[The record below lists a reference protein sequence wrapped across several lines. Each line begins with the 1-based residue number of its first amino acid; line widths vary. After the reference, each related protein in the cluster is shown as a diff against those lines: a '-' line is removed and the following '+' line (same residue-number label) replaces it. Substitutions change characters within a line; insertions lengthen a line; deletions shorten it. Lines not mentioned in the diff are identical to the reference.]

1 MSDQLTQTMKK
12 KELQGVKEIARRANV
27 AIATVDRV
35 IHNRT
40 GVSAKTRE
48 KINKIIEELNY
59 QPNLLA
65 KRLASGKIISI
76 AVLIPSVTEE
86 TDFWEA
92 PLSGIQ
98 QAEAEIKQYGIAINF
113 FFFDLSDPN
122 SFITQAN
129 RILDASVDGIVVA
142 PSFIDEAR
150 EFTTVC
156 QQSGVP
162 FVFIDSDIPGQQRLS
177 YIGPPLFQSGYLA
190 GKLST
195 YKLRE
200 TSKLLVVNIASSL
213 DSFTY
218 KQIEEG
224 FRAYFT
230 DHKQNYPILQANIQ
244 QTDFESIANYLQ
256 QVFETNTDIDAVFVS
271 NSRVFSVARFL
282 EGWHSSPKPV
292 LIGYDFVS
300 ENIRFLSTGIIDFLI
315 CHQPKD
321 QGYRS
326 IMALY
331 QHLVLS
337 SPVPKEYYMPIDIV
351 TQENQAF
358 YRN

>member
-1 MSDQLTQTMKK
+1 MKK

-48 KINKIIEELNY
+48 KINKIIAELNY

-65 KRLASGKIISI
+65 RRLASGKIISI

-92 PLSGIQ
+92 PLQGIR
-98 QAEAEIKQYGIAINF
+98 QAEAEIRQYGINVDLF
-113 FFFDLSDPN
+113 FFNLSDPN

-129 RILDASVDGIVVA
+129 RILDSQVDGIVLA
-142 PSFIDEAR
+142 PSFVDEAQ
-150 EFTTVC
+150 EFTTAC
-156 QQSGVP
+156 QKSGVP
-162 FVFIDSDIPGQQRLS
+162 FVFIDADIPGQQSLS

-195 YKLRE
+195 YRLQE
-200 TSKLLVVNIASSL
+200 TSKLLVVNIATSL

-224 FRAYFT
+224 FRAYFA
-230 DHKQNYPILQANIQ
+230 DHKQKYTILKADIQ
-244 QTDFESIANYLQ
+244 QTDYASIANHLQ
-256 QVFETNTDIDAVFVS
+256 QLFDANPTIDAVFVS

-282 EGWHSSPKPV
+282 EGRLPSPKPI
-292 LIGYDFVS
+292 LIGYDFVN
-300 ENIRFLSTGIIDFLI
+300 ENIRFLTNGTIDFLI

-331 QHLVLS
+331 QHLVLLA
-337 SPVPKEYYMPIDIV
+337 PVAKEYYMPIDIV

>member
-1 MSDQLTQTMKK
+1 MKK

-48 KINKIIEELNY
+48 KINKIIAELNY

-65 KRLASGKIISI
+65 RRLASGKIISI

-86 TDFWEA
+86 TDFWDA
-92 PLSGIQ
+92 PLQGIQ
-98 QAEAEIKQYGIAINF
+98 QAEAEIKSYGITVNLY
-113 FFFDLSDPN
+113 FFDLSDPN
-122 SFITQAN
+122 SFVIQAN
-129 RILDASVDGIVVA
+129 RILESSVDGVVLA
-142 PSFIDEAR
+142 PSFVDTAQ
-150 EFTTVC
+150 EFATSC
-156 QQSGVP
+156 QHKGIP
-162 FVFIDSDIPGQQRLS
+162 FVFIDADIPGQQRLS

-195 YKLRE
+195 YNLLD
-200 TSKLLVVNIASSL
+200 TSKVLVVNIATSL

-218 KQIEEG
+218 RQIEEG

-230 DHKQNYPILQANIQ
+230 DHKLNYPILRADIQ
-244 QTDFESIANYLQ
+244 QTDFTSIAAHLQ
-256 QVFETNTDIDAVFVS
+256 QLFDTNTDIDAVFVS

-282 EGWHSSPKPV
+282 ESQPSRPKPL
-292 LIGYDFVS
+292 LIGYDFVN
-300 ENIRFLSTGIIDFLI
+300 ENIRFLTSGTIDFLI
-315 CHQPKD
+315 CHQPKE

-337 SPVPKEYYMPIDIV
+337 TPVAEEYFMPIDII

>member
-1 MSDQLTQTMKK
+1 MKK
-12 KELQGVKEIARRANV
+12 KEIPGVKEIARRANV

-48 KINKIIEELNY
+48 KINQIIAELNY

-65 KRLASGKIISI
+65 RRLASNKILSI

-92 PLSGIQ
+92 PLQGVR
-98 QAEAEIKQYGIAINF
+98 QAEAEIRQYGINVDLYF
-113 FFFDLSDPN
+113 FNLSDPRT
-122 SFITQAN
+122 FVEQAN
-129 RILDASVDGIVVA
+129 RIVDASVDGLVLA
-142 PSFIDEAR
+142 PSFVDEAR
-150 EFTTVC
+150 EFTDAC
-156 QQSGVP
+156 QKANIP
-162 FVFIDSDIPGQQRLS
+162 FVFIDSTIPNQRSLS

-190 GKLST
+190 GKLCT
-195 YKLRE
+195 YRLQE
-200 TSKLLVVNIASSL
+200 HSKLLVVNIATSL

-218 KQIEEG
+218 QQIEEG

-230 DHKQNYPILQANIQ
+230 DHKLTYPILKANIQ
-244 QTDFESIANYLQ
+244 QTDYPSIALHLQ
-256 QVFETNTDIDAVFVS
+256 DLFTAHEAIDAVFVS

-282 EGWHSSPKPV
+282 ESADLQKRPL
-292 LIGYDFVS
+292 LIGYDFVN
-300 ENIRFLSTGIIDFLI
+300 ENIRFLASGIIDFLI
-315 CHQPKD
+315 CHQPKE

-331 QHLVLS
+331 QHLILS
-337 SPVPKEYYMPIDIV
+337 APVAKEHYMPIDIV

>member
-1 MSDQLTQTMKK
+1 MKK

-48 KINKIIEELNY
+48 KINKIIAELNY

-65 KRLASGKIISI
+65 RRLASGKIISI

-92 PLSGIQ
+92 PLQGIQ
-98 QAEAEIKQYGIAINF
+98 QAEAEIRSYGIIVNL

-122 SFITQAN
+122 SFVTQTN
-129 RILDASVDGIVVA
+129 RILDSDIDGIVLA
-142 PSFIDEAR
+142 PSFVDEAQ
-150 EFTTVC
+150 EFTTAC
-156 QQSGVP
+156 QAKGIPFIFIDADIPSQQS
-162 FVFIDSDIPGQQRLS
+162 LS

-195 YKLRE
+195 YNLRE
-200 TSKLLVVNIASSL
+200 TSKLLVVNIATSL

-218 KQIEEG
+218 KQIEGG
-224 FRAYFT
+224 FRTYFS
-230 DHKQNYPILQANIQ
+230 DHKLKHPILRADIQ
-244 QTDFESIANYLQ
+244 QTDFVSIANHLKQ
-256 QVFETNTDIDAVFVS
+256 LFDGQTDIDAVFVT

-282 EGWHSSPKPV
+282 ASRLSVQKPL
-292 LIGYDFVS
+292 LIGYDFVN
-300 ENIRFLSTGIIDFLI
+300 ENKRFLTSGIIDFLI

-337 SPVPKEYYMPIDIV
+337 IPVAKEYYMPIDIV
-351 TQENQAF
+351 TRENQAF

>member
-1 MSDQLTQTMKK
+1 MKK
-12 KELQGVKEIARRANV
+12 NELPGVKEIARRANV

-40 GVSAKTRE
+40 GVSAKTRD
-48 KINKIIEELNY
+48 KINQIIAELNY

-65 KRLASGKIISI
+65 RRLASKKIIAI
-76 AVLIPSVTEE
+76 AVLIPSVTDE

-92 PLSGIQ
+92 PLQGVQ
-98 QAEAEIKQYGIAINF
+98 QAEAEIRQYGINVDSYF
-113 FFFDLSDPN
+113 FNLSDPRT
-122 SFITQAN
+122 FVEQAN
-129 RILDASVDGIVVA
+129 RVLESSVDGVVLA
-142 PSFIDEAR
+142 PSFVDEAR
-150 EFTTVC
+150 EFTNAC
-156 QQSGVP
+156 RQAGIP
-162 FVFIDSDIPGQQRLS
+162 FIFIDSNIPHQPGLS

-190 GKLST
+190 AKLCT
-195 YKLRE
+195 YRLQE
-200 TSKLLVVNIASSL
+200 TSKLLVVNIATSL

-218 KQIEEG
+218 QQIEEG

-230 DHKQNYPILQANIQ
+230 DQQLTYPIVKADIQ
-244 QTDFESIANYLQ
+244 QTDYPSIAQHLQ
-256 QVFETNTDIDAVFVS
+256 HLFANNAGIDAVFVS

-282 EGWHSSPKPV
+282 ESTNLPRKPL
-292 LIGYDFVS
+292 LIGYDFVN
-300 ENIRFLSTGIIDFLI
+300 ENIRFLVSGIIDFLI
-315 CHQPKD
+315 CHQPKE

-337 SPVPKEYYMPIDIV
+337 APVAREHYMPIDIV
-351 TQENQAF
+351 TRENQDF

>member
-1 MSDQLTQTMKK
+1 MKK

-48 KINKIIEELNY
+48 KINQIIAELDY

-65 KRLASGKIISI
+65 RRLASGKIISI

-92 PLSGIQ
+92 PLQGIQ
-98 QAEAEIKQYGIAINF
+98 QAEAEIKPYGITITLF
-113 FFFDLSDPN
+113 FFSLNDPD
-122 SFITQAN
+122 SFNTQAT
-129 RILDASVDGIVVA
+129 RILASSVDGIVLA
-142 PSFIDEAR
+142 PSFVDAAR
-150 EFTTVC
+150 DFTAAC
-156 QQSGVP
+156 EKAGIP
-162 FVFIDSDIPGQQRLS
+162 FVFIDADIPGQKSLS
-177 YIGPPLFQSGYLA
+177 YIGPPLFESGYLA

-195 YKLRE
+195 YRLRE
-200 TSKLLVVNIASSL
+200 ASKLLVVNIATSL

-218 KQIEEG
+218 RQIEEG
-224 FRAYFT
+224 FRAYFS
-230 DHKQNYPILQANIQ
+230 DHNHTYPILRADIQ
-244 QTDFESIANYLQ
+244 QTDFDSIARHLQ
-256 QVFETNTDIDAVFVS
+256 HVFDTNTGIDAVFVS

-282 EGWHSSPKPV
+282 DNRQYATRPI

-300 ENIRFLSTGIIDFLI
+300 ENIRFLTTGTIDFLI
-315 CHQPKD
+315 CHQPKE
-321 QGYRS
+321 QGYRG

-331 QHLVLS
+331 QYLVLS
-337 SPVPKEYYMPIDIV
+337 APVASKYYMPIDIV
-351 TQENQAF
+351 TRENQAF

>member
-1 MSDQLTQTMKK
+1 MKK

-48 KINKIIEELNY
+48 KINKIIAELNY

-65 KRLASGKIISI
+65 RQLASGKIISI

-92 PLSGIQ
+92 PLQGIQ
-98 QAEAEIKQYGIAINF
+98 QAEAEIRSYGININLF
-113 FFFDLSDPN
+113 FFELNNPN

-129 RILDASVDGIVVA
+129 KILDSTVDGIVLA
-142 PSFIDEAR
+142 PSFVDEAQ
-150 EFTTVC
+150 EFTTTC
-156 QQSGVP
+156 QQKGIP
-162 FVFIDSDIPGQQRLS
+162 FVFIDADIPGQESLS

-200 TSKLLVVNIASSL
+200 ASKLLVVNIATSL

-224 FRAYFT
+224 FRTYFT
-230 DHKQNYPILQANIQ
+230 DHKLKYPILRADIQ
-244 QTDFESIANYLQ
+244 QTDFASIAHYLQ
-256 QVFETNTDIDAVFVS
+256 ELFDANTDIDAVFVS

-282 EGWHSSPKPV
+282 NSRQSFQKPL
-292 LIGYDFVS
+292 LIGYDFVN
-300 ENIRFLSTGIIDFLI
+300 ENIRYLANGTIDFLI

-331 QHLVLS
+331 QHLVLLA
-337 SPVPKEYYMPIDIV
+337 PIAKEYYMPIDIV

>member
-1 MSDQLTQTMKK
+1 MKK

-40 GVSAKTRE
+40 GVSAKTRD
-48 KINKIIEELNY
+48 KINNIIAELNY

-65 KRLASGKIISI
+65 RRLASGKTISI
-76 AVLIPSVTEE
+76 AVLIPAVTEE

-92 PLSGIQ
+92 PRRGIQ
-98 QAEAEIKQYGIAINF
+98 QAEAEIRQYGITVTLF
-113 FFFDLSDPN
+113 FFNLNDPD
-122 SFITQAN
+122 SFKTQAN
-129 RILDASVDGIVVA
+129 QILDSSVDGIVLA
-142 PSFIDEAR
+142 PSFVDAAQV
-150 EFTTVC
+150 FTAAC
-156 QQSGVP
+156 EQAGIP
-162 FVFIDSDIPGQQRLS
+162 FVFIDADIPGQKKLS

-195 YKLRE
+195 YGLRE
-200 TSKLLVVNIASSL
+200 TSQLLVVNIATSL

-218 KQIEEG
+218 RQIEAG
-224 FRAYFT
+224 FRAYFAEHAPT
-230 DHKQNYPILQANIQ
+230 YPILRADIQ
-244 QTDFESIANYLQ
+244 QTDFDSIASHLQ
-256 QVFETNTDIDAVFVS
+256 QLFDTNPNIDAVFVS

-282 EGWHSSPKPV
+282 DGQQPASRPI

-300 ENIRFLSTGIIDFLI
+300 ENIRFLASGTIDFLI

-326 IMALY
+326 IMVLY

-337 SPVPKEYYMPIDIV
+337 APVAKEYYMPIDIV
-351 TQENQAF
+351 TRENQAF